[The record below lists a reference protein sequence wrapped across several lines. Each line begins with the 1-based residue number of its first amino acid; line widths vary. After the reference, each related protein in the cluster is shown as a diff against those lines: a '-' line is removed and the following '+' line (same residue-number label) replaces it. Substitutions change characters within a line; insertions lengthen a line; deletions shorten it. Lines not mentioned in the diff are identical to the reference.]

1 MSVCTHHNFP
11 FCFQQWC
18 QIKFHVSNPKSLGTK
33 SQILTVK
40 FQSQVWKTPQIT
52 LVNPAKKND
61 ELIVMLF
68 HPNLKSQSKAGH
80 VNLYRFYLCSL
91 GLKNYTENHHERNE
105 WKLFPWTIS
114 GIADVYSYRPWRI
127 FLLSFNR
134 ELMKR
139 APCPLT
145 WFGAWI
151 FMFWIKSQILTKLNL
166 KIQISYHAGRS
177 QIDDNQ
183 I

>member
-1 MSVCTHHNFP
+1 M
-11 FCFQQWC
+11 C
-18 QIKFHVSNPKSLGTK
+18 QIPSLWALNLKSWLSNFNPKSGKLLR
-33 SQILTVK
+33 SHWWIL
-40 FQSQVWKTPQIT
+40 Q
-52 LVNPAKKND
+52 KND

-68 HPNLKSQSKAGH
+68 HPNLTSQSKAGH
-80 VNLYRFYLCSL
+80 VNLYRFYLRSL

-139 APCPLT
+139 APCPLLAIT
-145 WFGAWI
+145 WFGTWI
-151 FMFWIKSQILTKLNL
+151 FTFWIKSQILTKLNL
-166 KIQISYHAGRS
+166 KIQISYHTGRS
-177 QIDDNQ
+177 QIDDHQ